1 MRPQRLRTIAAALL
15 GAVGLVDVIVAAV
28 PRHGLRLGWDA
39 VPAYGW
45 PRYALTAAGVMCLA
59 VAPAVA
65 RGRREAL
72 WLGVLVAGASAAVA
86 LIHDADILALVPSL
100 AALAALTAAA
110 RRFPGRSDPRLARRA
125 LRLLVIGEGL
135 VLVYAT
141 IGLYLLDTNFRTATT
156 LAESFREGFRMLF
169 LLPPAAIQPVTAH
182 GAWFL
187 DSVRWLSVLVVAV
200 AGARALAPAVGL
212 ERRRRDRE
220 HAQRI
225 LERWAT
231 SSLAP
236 FQLLDDKHWCF
247 SGDGEALVGY
257 ALVGSTAVALGG
269 PIGAPASRPAA
280 LSAFLEMCAEH
291 AWMPVFHQVDAS
303 EHEALRGHDFQALK
317 IGEEAVVPLADFTL
331 AGRSMK
337 SIRNIVNRATRDGL
351 TVEELPRPLDDAAME
366 ELRSVSDDWL
376 GSSGHRE
383 RGFTLGGFDPD
394 TLRESPVLAARD
406 ADGRLVA
413 FVNVVPSY
421 AGSIGNFDLMRRRT
435 DAPRGTMEMLFVAL
449 IERFRSAGLEGM
461 SLGLAPLAGVAGNA
475 AADRVIALARDHT
488 SLFNFAGLQEF
499 KAKWQPRWE
508 PRYFAYPTT
517 VGLPRAAAAT
527 ALAGERP
534 SSGTRLDALAR
545 IATRFPLSIALAGT
559 LVWFMLV
566 TEDDPGFHT
575 SLVDALGLNWQTLT
589 AGEIWRI
596 PASALVQED
605 SGIAWTILALLAAV
619 PLAEAR
625 FGWRATLAGFFLA
638 DAVSATL
645 VLVTLRV
652 AGAAGIPDANALTT
666 SLDAGSSAGLLALL
680 AASIARLDR
689 PRLRLGLG
697 GALTAGL
704 ALGLALERDLAD
716 VQHLVAAALGA
727 AGALAW
733 ERYRSVDRA
742 GGNQGKDRDAQED
755 PVDDEHSGRVA
766 HEEA

>member
-1 MRPQRLRTIAAALL
+1 MKPQRLRTIAAALL
-15 GAVGLVDVIVAAV
+15 GAVGLIDIVVAAV
-28 PRHGLRLGWDA
+28 PHHGLRIGWDA

-72 WLGVLVAGASAAVA
+72 WLGVVVAGVSAVVA
-86 LIHDADILALVPSL
+86 LVHDADILALGPSL
-100 AALAALTAAA
+100 AALGALTVTA

-141 IGLYLLDTNFRTATT
+141 IGLYLLDANFRAATT
-156 LAESFREGFRMLF
+156 LGESFREGFRMLF

-200 AGARALAPAVGL
+200 ACARALAPTVGL

-220 HAQRI
+220 RAERI
-225 LERWAT
+225 LEKWAT

-236 FQLLDDKHWCF
+236 FQLLEDKHWCF
-247 SGDGEALVGY
+247 SDDGDAFVGY

-269 PIGAPASRPAA
+269 PIGAPASRPMA

-291 AWMPVFHQVDAS
+291 AWMPVFHQVDAN

-337 SIRNIVNRATRDGL
+337 SIRNIVNRANRDGL
-351 TVEELPRPLDDAAME
+351 TVEELPRPLDDAAMA

-383 RGFTLGGFDPD
+383 RGFTLGDFDPD

-406 ADGRLVA
+406 ADGLLVA
-413 FVNVVPSY
+413 FVTVVPSY
-421 AGSIGNFDLMRRRT
+421 AGTIGNFDLMRRRS
-435 DAPRGTMEMLFVAL
+435 DAPRGTMELLFVAL
-449 IERFRSAGLEGM
+449 IERFRGEGLEGM
-461 SLGLAPLAGVAGNA
+461 SLGLAPLAGVEGNA
-475 AADRVIALARDHT
+475 AADRVIALARGYT

-545 IATRFPLSIALAGT
+545 IATRFPLSIALVGT

-566 TEDDPGFHT
+566 TEDDPGFHA
-575 SLVDALGLNWQTLT
+575 SLVNALGLDWQSLT
-589 AGEIWRI
+589 AGELWRI
-596 PASALVQED
+596 PGSALIQED
-605 SGIAWTILALLAAV
+605 SGIAWTIVALLAAI

-625 FGWRATLAGFFLA
+625 FGWRVTLAGFFLA
-638 DAVSATL
+638 DAVSVML
-645 VLVTLRV
+645 VLVILRL
-652 AGAAGIPDANALTT
+652 AGAAGIPGANALTT

-680 AASIARLDR
+680 AGWIAVLDR
-689 PRLRLGLG
+689 PRLQLGLG
-697 GALTAGL
+697 GALAAGL
-704 ALGLALERDLAD
+704 VLGLALERDLAD
-716 VQHLVAAALGA
+716 VQHVVAAALGA
-727 AGALAW
+727 AGAVALT
-733 ERYRSVDRA
+733 RSRRSADGA
-742 GGNQGKDRDAQED
+742 GRPGLSPKLHRLFTSFSARCRD
-755 PVDDEHSGRVA
+755 
-766 HEEA
+766 